1 MSNFQNSQ
9 KCPVINDSSINSN
22 SSLPAVPPRPTT
34 TSMNTSIANRRYSP
48 HSNYNSSYNTTY
60 GNSYGGYGSL
70 SPHSRYG
77 STYSSSPYN
86 GFGVGY
92 GSGGSYGSPYNRFGG
107 MGMMGPPPPGGQF
120 GRPDDMMTTMSLTQ
134 RIEANTAAGFQMI
147 ESMVNVFG
155 GLAQML
161 ESTYFATHS
170 SFMAMV
176 GVVEQFGNLRNYLGQ
191 VLSLSLT
198 DFQQRPLI
206 FFIIAVFGLPY
217 LMHKFIRAF
226 SAATDRPNLE
236 MCQALYDFRGE
247 TPIELTF
254 QRGDII
260 AIMSKV
266 DDTWGQPSQWW
277 KGRLRNGEQGFFPAN
292 HVEIINK
299 INKE

>member
-1 MSNFQNSQ
+1 MSNFQTSQ
-9 KCPVINDSSINSN
+9 KCPIINDSSINSN

-107 MGMMGPPPPGGQF
+107 MGMMGPPLPGGQF

-176 GVVEQFGNLRNYLGQ
+176 GVVEQF
-191 VLSLSLT
+191 
-198 DFQQRPLI
+198 
-206 FFIIAVFGLPY
+206 A
-217 LMHKFIRAF
+217 
-226 SAATDRPNLE
+226 NLE